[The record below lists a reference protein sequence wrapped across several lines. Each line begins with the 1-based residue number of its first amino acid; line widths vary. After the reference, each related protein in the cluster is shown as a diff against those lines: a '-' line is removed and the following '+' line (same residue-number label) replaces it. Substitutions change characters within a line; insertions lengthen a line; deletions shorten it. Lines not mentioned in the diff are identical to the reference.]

1 MEKYTLYRKR
11 FIPDETVLLKD
22 DVILQQTSD
31 FMITSW
37 KALKPRGDIARGI
50 SLYLLQQGIKISK
63 VFDHEDKLVYWYC
76 DIVTYE
82 MDEKNHTMVVIDL
95 LADVIIYPNGS
106 FEVRDLDELADASEQ
121 HLITQDMV
129 NLSLRNLNWLLTQ
142 IQNGDFMKLQTPLE
156 QI

>member
-142 IQNGDFMKLQTPLE
+142 IQNGDFMKLQTPLD

>member
-37 KALKPRGDIARGI
+37 KALKPRGDIASGI

-63 VFDHEDKLVYWYC
+63 VFDHQDKLVYWYC

-82 MDEKNHTMVVIDL
+82 MDKKNHTMVVIDL

-121 HLITQDMV
+121 HLIAQDMV